1 MSPLVTAII
10 VGLVA
15 LGAGADPRAAIV
27 AALAGGFFSHW
38 RA

>member
-1 MSPLVTAII
+1 MRALATAIV

-15 LGAGADPRAAIV
+15 LGAGADPRAAIA
-27 AALAGGFFSHW
+27 AALAGAFFSHW

>member
-1 MSPLVTAII
+1 MRALAAAIV

-27 AALAGGFFSHW
+27 VALAGGFFSHW

>member
-1 MSPLVTAII
+1 MRPLAAAIV

>member
-1 MSPLVTAII
+1 MNALTAAII
-10 VGLVA
+10 VGLAA
-15 LGAGADPRAAIV
+15 LGLGADPRAAIV